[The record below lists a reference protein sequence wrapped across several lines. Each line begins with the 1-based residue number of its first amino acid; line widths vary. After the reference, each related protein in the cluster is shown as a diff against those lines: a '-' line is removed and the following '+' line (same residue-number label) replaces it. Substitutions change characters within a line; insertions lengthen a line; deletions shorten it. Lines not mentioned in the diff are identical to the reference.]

1 MKLIAIAPFSWAH
14 RGVQVEHFDEG
25 AEIETEDLDLVE
37 VSIGE
42 GWAKAED
49 GASMTAEDGL
59 PDGGG
64 PADPGRPDELL
75 PPGADE
81 TPAPKPGRKAKAK

>member
-1 MKLIAIAPFSWAH
+1 MKLIALAPFSWAH

-25 AEIETEDLDLVE
+25 AEIETEDQDLIE

-49 GASMTAEDGL
+49 GSSMAAEDEL

-64 PADPGRPDELL
+64 SADPSQSDELL
-75 PPGADE
+75 PPVADE